1 MMPEP
6 NEVTAWAEEVRETV
20 ANETRDRIEMRRR
33 GEAATVLGDTLAFAD
48 GNIKGIS
55 LTVNR
60 ATAKIGFNGIAC
72 QAGCAACCYVRVTAL
87 PPEVFNIARYVNEKF
102 SADERASLLD
112 RIRSYVDSIAALPVE
127 RRMRHVLACPFL
139 SEEQSCTVYEA
150 RPLACRMHHSLSR
163 EACEDRDSPVPVIQD
178 FIEAT
183 VPVMEGVY
191 AGCALAGAEPGELE
205 YIPAMQTVLEE
216 EDAEARW
223 LAGEDVFSGAVDLYL
238 RDYVAKL
245 LNQ

>member
-1 MMPEP
+1 MPEP
-6 NEVTAWAEEVRETV
+6 NELNAWAEEVRETV
-20 ANETRDRIEMRRR
+20 ANETRDRIEKRRR
-33 GEAATVLGDTLAFAD
+33 GEAASVLGDTLAFVD

-60 ATAKIGFNGIAC
+60 AAAKIDLEGIAC
-72 QAGCAACCYVRVTAL
+72 RSGCAACCYMRVTAL
-87 PPEVFNIARYVNEKF
+87 PPEIFNIARFVNESF
-102 SADERASLLD
+102 SAERRAEVLD

-127 RRMRHVLACPFL
+127 GRMRHVLACPFL

-163 EACEDRDSPVPVIQD
+163 EACEDRESPVPVIQD

-191 AGCALAGAEPGELE
+191 AGCSLAGTEPGELE
-205 YIPAMQTVLEE
+205 YIPAMQTALEE
-216 EDAEARW
+216 EDAEAKW